1 MIPCVWVVFAC
12 GWRGVVCVCFMASA
26 VDIPLFFGLIY
37 TPYTLE
43 SDSRYPRVP
52 LFSPLSYHV
61 CHVLDCDSSSSVT
74 PPPPPSIDPHTRCFL
89 VLSHSQLTSIS
100 CVWMKAA

>member
-1 MIPCVWVVFAC
+1 M
-12 GWRGVVCVCFMASA
+12 CVCFMASA

-74 PPPPPSIDPHTRCFL
+74 PPPLDRPTYK
-89 VLSHSQLTSIS
+89 VLPGAVPLTAYQHIKRMDEGRLTQSLPIAP
-100 CVWMKAA
+100 CV